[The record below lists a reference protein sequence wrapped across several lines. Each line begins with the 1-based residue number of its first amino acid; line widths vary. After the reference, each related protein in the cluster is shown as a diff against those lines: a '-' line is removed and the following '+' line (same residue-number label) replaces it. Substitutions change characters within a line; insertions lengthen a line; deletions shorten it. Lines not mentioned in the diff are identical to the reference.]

1 MADGKKTSVP
11 AELQYTDSHEWIAM
25 DSDVAT
31 VGVTDY
37 AQSQLGDIVF
47 VELPE
52 VGEYL
57 QRGQIFGTIEAVKAV
72 EELYAAV
79 AGEVVEINESLDGA
93 AERVNADP
101 YGDGWMIKMRVEST
115 SDLQNLLSAADY
127 EELIA
132 DA

>member
-1 MADGKKTSVP
+1 MADGKETNVP
-11 AELQYTDSHEWIAM
+11 AELHYTDSHEWIVM

-31 VGVTDY
+31 IGVTDY

-79 AGEVVEINESLDGA
+79 SGEVVEINESLEGA

-101 YGDGWMIKMRVEST
+101 YGDGWMIKVRIES
-115 SDLQNLLSAADY
+115 SAELENLLSAKHY

>member
-1 MADGKKTSVP
+1 MAEEKETSIP

-115 SDLQNLLSAADY
+115 AELQNLLSAKDY

>member
-1 MADGKKTSVP
+1 MGDEKETNVP
-11 AELQYTDSHEWIAM
+11 PELQYTDSHEWIAM

-31 VGVTDY
+31 VGVTDF

-72 EELYAAV
+72 EELNAAV
-79 AGEVVEINESLDGA
+79 SGEVVEINESLDGA
-93 AERVNADP
+93 ADRVNLDP
-101 YGDGWMIKMRVEST
+101 YGAGWMIKIRIESN
-115 SDLQNLLSAADY
+115 DELQNLLSAKDY

>member
-72 EELYAAV
+72 EELYAAG
-79 AGEVVEINESLDGA
+79 AGAVVEINESLDGA

-115 SDLQNLLSAADY
+115 SDLQNLLSASDY

>member
-1 MADGKKTSVP
+1 MADEKETNVP
-11 AELQYTDSHEWIAM
+11 PELQYTDSHEWIAM

-31 VGVTDY
+31 VGVTDF

-79 AGEVVEINESLDGA
+79 SGEVVEINESLDGA
-93 AERVNADP
+93 ADRVNLDP
-101 YGDGWMIKMRVEST
+101 YGAGWMIKVRIESN
-115 SDLQNLLSAADY
+115 DELQNLLSAKDY

>member
-1 MADGKKTSVP
+1 MADGKETSVP

-115 SDLQNLLSAADY
+115 SDLQNLLSASDY

>member
-1 MADGKKTSVP
+1 MADGKETSVP
-11 AELQYTDSHEWIAM
+11 AELQYTDSHEWIAL

-79 AGEVVEINESLDGA
+79 SGEVVEINESLDGA

-115 SDLQNLLSAADY
+115 AELQNLLSAKDY

>member
-115 SDLQNLLSAADY
+115 SDLQNLLSASDY

>member
-1 MADGKKTSVP
+1 MADGKEPSVP

-115 SDLQNLLSAADY
+115 SDLQNLLSASDY

>member
-1 MADGKKTSVP
+1 MAEGKETSVP
-11 AELQYTDSHEWIAM
+11 AELQYTDSHEWIST

-79 AGEVVEINESLDGA
+79 SGEVVEINESLDGA

-115 SDLQNLLSAADY
+115 AELQNLRSAKDY

>member
-1 MADGKKTSVP
+1 MADGKETSVP

>member
-52 VGEYL
+52 VGASL
-57 QRGQIFGTIEAVKAV
+57 QRGQLFGTIEAVKAV

-101 YGDGWMIKMRVEST
+101 YGDGWMIKMRGEST
-115 SDLQNLLSAADY
+115 SDLQNLLSASDY

>member
-1 MADGKKTSVP
+1 MR
-11 AELQYTDSHEWIAM
+11 IA
-25 DSDVAT
+25 V
-31 VGVTDY
+31 VTGPG
-37 AQSQLGDIVF
+37 A
-47 VELPE
+47 VELRDEPAPVVGSEEVLVE
-52 VGEYL
+52 VGACGLCTMERRL
-57 QRGQIFGTIEAVKAV
+57 FAGEKQIYPVAPGHEA
-72 EELYAAV
+72 

-115 SDLQNLLSAADY
+115 AELQNLLSAKDY

>member
-1 MADGKKTSVP
+1 MADGKQSSVP
-11 AELQYTDSHEWIAM
+11 AELQYTDSHEWITL

-57 QRGQIFGTIEAVKAV
+57 QRGQIVGTIEAVKAV

-79 AGEVVEINESLDGA
+79 AGEVVEVNESLDGA

-101 YGDGWMIKMRVEST
+101 YGDGWMIKIRIESN
-115 SDLQNLLSAADY
+115 DELQNLLSAKDY

-132 DA
+132 DT